1 MEEED
6 EIAVK
11 TEPDVSESGFEIGE
25 EVTHKVY
32 GKGPIKSL
40 YLSREKWFA
49 DVEFYKGVKSILVSF
64 LQRPGDEIEEDKE
77 IVEEEPSDMP
87 VEIEEDVKEKPIVS
101 TEREIPPIITPK
113 EEPQSGEHEPKI
125 TQAIPVEDIDD
136 IEQEKDPEI
145 AVREKVEVERFSE
158 DDED

>member
-1 MEEED
+1 MNLEEKNNDVEENMENLPED
-6 EIAVK
+6 EKSKVEENLSDKRSLPKEA
-11 TEPDVSESGFEIGE
+11 PSEEA
-25 EVTHKVY
+25 
-32 GKGPIKSL
+32 P
-40 YLSREKWFA
+40 
-49 DVEFYKGVKSILVSF
+49 
-64 LQRPGDEIEEDKE
+64 IEEAPTAE
-77 IVEEEPSDMP
+77 AAVEEESSDRA
-87 VEIEEDVKEKPIVS
+87 VEIEEDVKEKPIVN

-113 EEPQSGEHEPKI
+113 EEPQSGEQEPKI